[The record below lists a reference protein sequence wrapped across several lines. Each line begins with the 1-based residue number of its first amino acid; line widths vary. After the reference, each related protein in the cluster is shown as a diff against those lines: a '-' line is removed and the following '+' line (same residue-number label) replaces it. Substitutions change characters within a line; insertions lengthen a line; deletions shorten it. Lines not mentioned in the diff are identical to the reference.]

1 MNYHH
6 LGPEAEAVRQAAFG
20 IAESS
25 EAAARILTT
34 AARRIREG
42 ENVRD
47 VCAGLIDVVTA
58 LSGRI

>member
-1 MNYHH
+1 MTYHH
-6 LGPEAEAVRQAAFG
+6 LGPDSETIRQAAFG